1 MGGIVSGITD
11 AIGLTDSK
19 AGERSADA
27 SIAAAEIAAE
37 AQREA
42 LDYLKQQEALPT
54 EIRDEALRNLQQQF
68 LGGGDVFQRPDQAAL
83 VQQAQSSPIY
93 NAIMGSQQ
101 AGEEAIMRNQA
112 MTGGL
117 RSGNTQSAMYDYN
130 TQLQNQALLQG
141 YNQALA
147 EQQYGNQLTGMEL
160 SGIQGLAQLPSNA
173 NQIAGLTSNIGQTT
187 AQGQIAAAQAQAAG
201 NAANAQNLMGL
212 GNLGLGAYALF
223 SDRRLKKNIQLQG
236 MKNGHK
242 WYTWDWNEEAKA
254 LGLEGK
260 AEGVIA
266 DEVAETNPDAIQ
278 YDNGY
283 MKVNYEALGV

>member
-1 MGGIVSGITD
+1 MGGIISGVTD

-19 AGERSADA
+19 AGQRSADA
-27 SIAAAEIAAE
+27 SIAAAEIAA
-37 AQREA
+37 QSQQEA

-68 LGGGDVFQRPDQAAL
+68 LGGGDIFQRPDQAAL

-93 NAIMGSQQ
+93 NAMIGSQQ

-147 EQQYGNQLTGMEL
+147 EQQYGNQLTGQEL

-173 NQIAGLTSNIGQTT
+173 NQIAGLTAGIGQTM
-187 AQGQIAAAQAQAAG
+187 AQGQTAAAQAQAAG
-201 NAANAQNLMGL
+201 NAANSANLAGL
-212 GNLGLGAYALF
+212 ANMGLGAYALF
-223 SDRRLKKNIQLQG
+223 SDRRLKENIQLQG
-236 MKNGHK
+236 VKNGHK
-242 WYTWDWNEEAKA
+242 WYSWDWNDKAKG
-254 LGLEGK
+254 LGLSGSS
-260 AEGVIA
+260 EGVMA
-266 DEVAETNPDAIQ
+266 DEIAQTNPDAVE
-278 YDNGY
+278 YDGQY
-283 MKVNYEALGV
+283 MKVNYQALGV